1 VIVADAH
8 IVFLAPIRFGDTI
21 KAGTRTAKLGNKSMT
36 VEQNIV
42 NTVSGK
48 EMAKGE
54 VVMVTFD
61 YQNQETIPVPEDWR
75 EKISEF
81 EGSIS

>member
-1 VIVADAH
+1 
-8 IVFLAPIRFGDTI
+8 
-21 KAGTRTAKLGNKSMT
+21 
-36 VEQNIV
+36 
-42 NTVSGK
+42 
-48 EMAKGE
+48 MANGE